1 MPTAVL
7 LAVVAVITHV
17 AVFQRAFWNPDE
29 GFLATQA
36 RILGDG
42 AHLYGGVVDR
52 KPPVVPYLYAAAF
65 QLFGSG
71 TLWPVKVLAVA
82 AHLATAVLLAVF
94 ARRRFGPTAGLMAG
108 VLYLVASIG
117 LAPPDA
123 MAANFETFM
132 LPASVAAIVLADRG
146 RFAAAGF
153 AAAVAAL
160 TKQSGGAV
168 VLPVLWVAVVAA
180 GRGLGRGGVG
190 GGRWRDR
197 GGRWVP
203 WWGRCRGRA
212 VGVVGP
218 RTLGLRRGGVGGGA
232 ASGGKAMGG
241 VLWGRAVPGG
251 VALNAAA
258 FGGSAARDEIASG
271 HAAWGVGGRRGGGA
285 SGVAGDD
292 SSAVASGD
300 GVLRGGVSGAATR
313 LRLQAVACV
322 LLGAIVPW
330 VGVAL
335 LLGAG
340 RFVFWVVTGS
350 GGYLSLEGG
359 WLWAVARASGNLG
372 IVAAAGLPLVWA
384 AWRGRRF
391 RADADLW
398 VWLAASAVGVAAGT
412 RFFGHYFLQLLPP
425 LVLLGVAG
433 VVRGALR
440 WRTVA
445 GYAALS
451 ATVFVYLAATW
462 PQVRLD
468 HIRGVAATV
477 RAETRPGEP
486 LLVWGMNP
494 AVYYF
499 AERPPATRFLTAGFL
514 TNFAGGRPDS
524 QIGEAYAVPG
534 SWAQFTEDLARTRP
548 ELVIDDSGNAAYRPE
563 RIPRFDQF
571 LKAHYR
577 ELERQGATV
586 IYRRIDP

>member
-17 AVFQRAFWNPDE
+17 AVFQRTFWNPDE

-42 AHLYGGVVDR
+42 AQLYGGVVDR
-52 KPPVVPYLYAAAF
+52 KPPVAPYLYAEAF

-71 TLWPVKVLAVA
+71 ALWPIKVLAVA

-132 LPASVAAIVLADRG
+132 LPASVAAIMLADRG

-180 GRGLGRGGVG
+180 GRERGGRGVG
-190 GGRWRDR
+190 GGR
-197 GGRWVP
+197 RWVP
-203 WWGRCRGRA
+203 GWDRCRGA
-212 VGVVGP
+212 VVGVGAWGLLP
-218 RTLGLRRGGVGGGA
+218 RSGIGGGK
-232 ASGGKAMGG
+232 ASGGTALGG
-241 VLWGRAVPGG
+241 VLSGRVVPGG
-251 VALNAAA
+251 LTLNAVALS
-258 FGGSAARDEIASG
+258 GSVARDEVASG
-271 HAAWGVGGRRGGGA
+271 HAAWGVAVRRGGGA
-285 SGVAGDD
+285 PAVTGDD
-292 SSAVASGD
+292 GNAAALGE
-300 GVLRGGVSGAATR
+300 GVVRGGVSGAATR
-313 LRLQAVACV
+313 LRRLQAVGCV

-330 VGVAL
+330 VGLAL

-359 WLWAVARASGNLG
+359 WLRAVARASGNLG

-433 VVRGALR
+433 VARGALR

-451 ATVFVYLAATW
+451 ATVFLYLAATW

-524 QIGEAYAVPG
+524 QVGEAYAVPG
-534 SWAQFTEDLARTRP
+534 SWAQFTEDLTRTRP

-577 ELERQGATV
+577 ELERQGSTV

>member
-42 AHLYGGVVDR
+42 AQLYGGVVDR

-71 TLWPVKVLAVA
+71 ALWPIKVLVVA

-132 LPASVAAIVLADRG
+132 LPASVAAIMLADRG

-180 GRGLGRGGVG
+180 GRERGGRGVG
-190 GGRWRDR
+190 GGR
-197 GGRWVP
+197 RWVP
-203 WWGRCRGRA
+203 GWDRCRGA
-212 VGVVGP
+212 VVGVGAWGLLP
-218 RTLGLRRGGVGGGA
+218 RSGIGGGK
-232 ASGGKAMGG
+232 ASGGTALGG
-241 VLWGRAVPGG
+241 VLSGRVVPGG
-251 VALNAAA
+251 LTLNAVALS
-258 FGGSAARDEIASG
+258 GSVARDEVASG
-271 HAAWGVGGRRGGGA
+271 HAAWGVAVRRGGGA
-285 SGVAGDD
+285 PAVAGDD
-292 SSAVASGD
+292 GNAAALGE
-300 GVLRGGVSGAATR
+300 GVVRGGVSGAATR
-313 LRLQAVACV
+313 LRRLQAVGCV

-330 VGVAL
+330 VGLAL

-359 WLWAVARASGNLG
+359 WLRAVARASGNLG

-433 VVRGALR
+433 VARGALR

-451 ATVFVYLAATW
+451 ATVFLYLAATW

-524 QIGEAYAVPG
+524 QVGEAYAVPG
-534 SWAQFTEDLARTRP
+534 SWAQFTEDLTRTRP

-577 ELERQGATV
+577 ELERQGSTV